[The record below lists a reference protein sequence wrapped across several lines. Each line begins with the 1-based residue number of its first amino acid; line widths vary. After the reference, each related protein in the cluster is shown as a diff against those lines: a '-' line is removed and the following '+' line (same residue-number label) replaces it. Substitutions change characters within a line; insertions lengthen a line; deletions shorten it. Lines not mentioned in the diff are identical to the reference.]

1 MRQNR
6 AIRCPPSSLPT
17 TTTTTTTTTIP
28 TDTPHPPHPA
38 CTVAGK
44 IGPPLRSGYAASK
57 HASKGFFESVRADLA
72 VADEGVTLTNV
83 MLGSTNTALPR
94 HALRGDG
101 APMLD
106 AVVDENLR
114 RGLAPERVASLALT
128 AAANGVWEAWIARP
142 GVEKH
147 VGLYLSQYAPS
158 FFRIVARSAAKRHAG
173 RAVSKKTD

>member
-1 MRQNR
+1 MHAYTEPATRLSADHR
-6 AIRCPPSSLPT
+6 LLASR
-17 TTTTTTTTTIP
+17 
-28 TDTPHPPHPA
+28 PPHPA

-72 VADEGVTLTNV
+72 VADKAVTLTNV
-83 MLGSTNTALPR
+83 MLGSTNTELPR

-101 APMLD
+101 SPMLD
-106 AVVDENLR
+106 AVVDDNLR

-158 FFRIVARSAAKRHAG
+158 LFRVVAVSAAKRHAG
-173 RAVSKKTD
+173 RALSAGKTESDRP

>member
-1 MRQNR
+1 M
-6 AIRCPPSSLPT
+6 A
-17 TTTTTTTTTIP
+17 
-28 TDTPHPPHPA
+28 PHGHD
-38 CTVAGK
+38 TVAGAR
-44 IGPPLRSGYAASK
+44 ILVAGLRLGEHRARCAAELGPC
-57 HASKGFFESVRADLA
+57 ADLA

-158 FFRIVARSAAKRHAG
+158 LFRVVARSAAKRHAG